1 MRSEIERFVE
11 GMIVTIQTW
20 IAPISY
26 SNRSAAVIA
35 EAIEVDSK
43 PFKSIL
49 PFEVKV
55 LQCYMCIAYLVYHLT
70 STKLRGFDRLSPKVF
85 RYCAPALYLPIYHL
99 FSQCFQ
105 QSSLPHE
112 WKIHCITPIFKSGD
126 RTMVSNYRPISLL
139 SIISKVLERI
149 VYNNIIHFLILNL
162 AFCLDDQVC
171 NNY

>member
-1 MRSEIERFVE
+1 M
-11 GMIVTIQTW
+11 
-20 IAPISY
+20 
-26 SNRSAAVIA
+26 
-35 EAIEVDSK
+35 
-43 PFKSIL
+43 
-49 PFEVKV
+49 
-55 LQCYMCIAYLVYHLT
+55 
-70 STKLRGFDRLSPKVF
+70 GFDRLSPKVF

-149 VYNNIIHFLILNL
+149 VYNNIIHFLEGSFSDSQFGFLPGRSSLCGVYFPERNGNGTEV
-162 AFCLDDQVC
+162 AVVAYLDCIHDRVSIIFIVFIGNTLYYPASQHISLVAT
-171 NNY
+171 